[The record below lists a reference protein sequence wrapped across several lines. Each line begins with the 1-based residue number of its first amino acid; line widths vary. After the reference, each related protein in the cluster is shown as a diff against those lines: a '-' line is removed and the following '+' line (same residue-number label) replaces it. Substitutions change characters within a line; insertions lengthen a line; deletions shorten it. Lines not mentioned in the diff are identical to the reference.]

1 MNELDLLIEKHY
13 QRKKKEVF
21 SLETL
26 LEMVEDVLGDF
37 RPVLREDTLPT
48 KPISK
53 EKMTYDLTLIP
64 MPEFSELG
72 WGTLNTPKDG
82 GIRPSSDPR
91 SQLAQYMANIGGEGL
106 RGKIESLNQ
115 FYSGE
120 MAPENFESQ
129 SDKISKY
136 LSYLVV
142 YKTLTA
148 IFTGFNASSA
158 GFLFEPWLAIML
170 DAESGQQI
178 PATGQGKDGTIA
190 DFTIHKGDKP
200 ISLKAYGHGSL
211 KVGGSFRQ
219 LITDLAG
226 KNPVM
231 EYIAVTKEMSG
242 DKSDPASVTGDL
254 HFKSF
259 NFTLENVAD
268 IIYKVSTKA
277 HRDILELPKIFWDS
291 NIIELLKDEDF
302 LEKIRTPEGSEI
314 DVPKLLG
321 KYDEIVRAAFSEND
335 MDEIVEEVLED
346 IYKFVIDRETGQY
359 RNFGKS
365 HVKTK
370 ADNLPPPKKGKAW
383 KLFMDQWPQVAEDPT
398 APYFETIFP
407 VLQRAHAK
415 WVTFRNRLPKGSARG
430 AKTKQLQY
438 QNPDKT
444 YVRLKQIQK
453 SDSEA
458 YRVALKYLRGV
469 VFSDQFELTESSLE
483 ANIASVG
490 GDNLFSYGS
499 YYVGTLTIG
508 RENVQQVLERCINEL
523 NTSILDIFASL
534 RGLSDSINKY
544 VSHGLE
550 DDKLITDPQTG
561 ARAQAQ
567 NIDEKTGEMVGTDSK
582 TLHPGAGGV
591 KPQSGGRM
599 KEQKQK

>member
-1 MNELDLLIEKHY
+1 MNELESLIERHY
-13 QRKKKEVF
+13 QKKKKETF
-21 SLETL
+21 SMEML

-37 RPVLREDTLPT
+37 RPVLREDALPT

-72 WGTLNTPKDG
+72 WGTLSTPKDG
-82 GIRPSSDPR
+82 GTRPSSDPR

-120 MAPENFESQ
+120 MSPESFESQ

-178 PATGQGKDGTIA
+178 PATGQEGDGTIA

-200 ISLKAYGHGSL
+200 ISLKAYGHKQL

-219 LITDLAG
+219 LITDLTG

-242 DKSDPASVTGDL
+242 DKSDPASVTGDI

-268 IIYKVSTKA
+268 IIYKVSTKS
-277 HRDILELPKIFWDS
+277 HKQILELPFAFWDED
-291 NIIELLKDEDF
+291 IVEKLRDGDFIESL
-302 LEKIRTPEGSEI
+302 RTPKSTELDI
-314 DVPKLLG
+314 PKLFDQ
-321 KYDEIVRAAFSEND
+321 YDEIFKQTFESSGYGAFAAEA
-335 MDEIVEEVLED
+335 LED
-346 IYKFVIDRETGQY
+346 FYKFVSDRKTGDY
-359 RNFGKS
+359 YNA
-365 HVKTK
+365 KTAHHLK
-370 ADNLPPPKKGKAW
+370 APAQPKAKAW
-383 KLFMDQWPQVAEDPT
+383 KIFKDQWPVVSDDPDT
-398 APYFETIFP
+398 PSYGDLLP
-407 VLQRAHAK
+407 VLGKIHQKWFDLRKGAK
-415 WVTFRNRLPKGSARG
+415 KGSARG
-430 AKTKQLQY
+430 EKTKQLQY

-458 YRVALKYLRGV
+458 YRIALEYLRGV
-469 VFSDQFELTESSLE
+469 VFSDQFELTESSLD

-550 DDKLITDPQTG
+550 DDKLITDPQSG

-567 NIDEKTGEMVGTDSK
+567 NIDKKTGEIVEK
-582 TLHPGAGGV
+582 
-591 KPQSGGRM
+591 
-599 KEQKQK
+599 

>member
-13 QRKKKEVF
+13 QKRKKEVF
-21 SLETL
+21 SLEAL
-26 LEMVEDVLGDF
+26 LEMVEGVIGDF
-37 RPVLREDTLPT
+37 RPALKEEAVPT
-48 KPISK
+48 KPTQ
-53 EKMTYDLTLIP
+53 EKMTYDISLIP

-82 GIRPSSDPR
+82 GTRSSSDPR

-120 MAPENFESQ
+120 MSPENFESQ

-142 YKTLTA
+142 YKTLTS

-178 PATGQGKDGTIA
+178 PAAGADTIA
-190 DFTIHKGDKP
+190 DFTIYKGGKP

-226 KNPVM
+226 KSPVM

-242 DKSDPASVTGDL
+242 DKSNPMSVTGDL

-268 IIYKVSTKA
+268 IIYKVSNGSHKN
-277 HRDILELPKIFWDS
+277 ILELPLVFWDED
-291 NIIELLKDEDF
+291 IVEKLRDGDFIESL
-302 LEKIRTPEGSEI
+302 RTPKDAELNI
-314 DVPKLLG
+314 PKLFDQ
-321 KYDEIVRAAFSEND
+321 YDEIFKQAFSSSG
-335 MDEIVEEVLED
+335 LGD
-346 IYKFVIDRETGQY
+346 IADKALSDFYEYVADRETGNY
-359 RNFGKS
+359 KNMSAKNPTNHLRKPTLAS
-365 HVKTK
+365 TSS
-370 ADNLPPPKKGKAW
+370 KAW
-383 KLFMDQWPQVAEDPT
+383 KIFKDQWPVVADDPDI
-398 APYFETIFP
+398 PSFGDLLP
-407 VLQRAHAK
+407 VLREIHQRWFDLRKGAK
-415 WVTFRNRLPKGSARG
+415 KGSARG
-430 AKTKQLQY
+430 EKTKQLEY
-438 QNPDKT
+438 QNPEKT
-444 YVRLKQIQK
+444 YVRLKQIQEL
-453 SDSEA
+453 DSEA
-458 YRVALKYLRGV
+458 YKAALNYLRGV
-469 VFSDQFELTESSLE
+469 VFSDQFDLTEASLDN
-483 ANIASVG
+483 NIASVG

-508 RENVQQVLERCINEL
+508 RQNIQQVLERCINEL

-534 RGLSDSINKY
+534 RGLSDNINQY

-550 DDKLITDPQTG
+550 DDKLITDPQSG

-567 NIDEKTGEMVGTDSK
+567 NIDEKTGEMVEK
-582 TLHPGAGGV
+582 
-591 KPQSGGRM
+591 
-599 KEQKQK
+599 